1 MFGFLLLH
9 HWACAGQRVVLQK
22 RGFTYAT
29 LLCKEGAFKLKLD
42 AFDRELSRKDVM

>member
-29 LLCKEGAFKLKLD
+29 LLCKEGAFNLNQH
-42 AFDRELSRKDVM
+42 AFEMELRRKDVM